1 MPRFALAQVASEHG
15 TTHVSPALF
24 TRIMHTRP
32 QAWRVRTP
40 HSTVGAEVVAGP
52 IFDKVLQNFVVN
64 LVQGA
69 RVVFAHGATDRK
81 SGPLTPP

>member
-1 MPRFALAQVASEHG
+1 MPRFALAQVGSEHG
-15 TTHVSPALF
+15 TTHVSPAHF
-24 TRIMHTRP
+24 TRMMPST